1 MSSLEENEKLA
12 TAQDETAK
20 PSDELDAALV
30 GLSANPDKIKVLT
43 ALILPALTFL
53 VGGGVPIDTAIGVQ
67 MGKAMGHGVRAAF
80 LSYIMVFLCLLPL
93 VLVSWLK
100 APKEPLKEPLDQL
113 HTTQE
118 VPFRWWYLTG
128 GILTAAAQTSALLL
142 VPVIGNSLFFVCL
155 VSGQLVSSLVI
166 DHFGILVERK
176 RLTRIKAMGVVIVFT
191 GCILEQN
198 FNNDASAVRQALFS
212 VVSLVAGLCIPSQ
225 AVINRRF
232 AAYLGSYL
240 QCITVTFGVGTVA
253 LLVCALISL
262 SSSPWTLHHTEVWY
276 WFEFATVLLYIG
288 SSVVFPKHIGMA
300 SYFVLILAGK
310 LSMSLITDN
319 YGLFKCKV
327 VKAEPRRIVGCVLAV
342 LGALVIQCLGK
353 RHASDVVVDQIEG
366 QEQAFLPPGDLDEL
380 ENGTIQSCGTK

>member
-1 MSSLEENEKLA
+1 MSNLEENEKLA
-12 TAQDETAK
+12 AAQDKTAE
-20 PSDELDAALV
+20 PSDELDATLV
-30 GLSANPDKIKVLT
+30 GLPANTDKIKVLT
-43 ALILPALTFL
+43 TLILPVLTFL

-80 LSYIMVFLCLLPL
+80 LSYIMVFLCLFPL
-93 VLVSWLK
+93 VLASWLK
-100 APKEPLKEPLDQL
+100 APKEPLKEPFKEPLDQL

-176 RLTRIKAMGVVIVFT
+176 RLTRIKCMGVVIVFA

-198 FNNDASAVRQALFS
+198 FNNDASAVKQAFFS

-253 LLVCALISL
+253 LLVCSLISL
-262 SSSPWTLHHTEVWY
+262 SSTPWTLHHTEVWY

-288 SSVVFPKHIGMA
+288 SSVVFPKWPRIHR
-300 SYFVLILAGK
+300 
-310 LSMSLITDN
+310 N
-319 YGLFKCKV
+319 GLVFCADFGGETEYV
-327 VKAEPRRIVGCVLAV
+327 A
-342 LGALVIQCLGK
+342 
-353 RHASDVVVDQIEG
+353 RH
-366 QEQAFLPPGDLDEL
+366 
-380 ENGTIQSCGTK
+380 